1 VCVCVC
7 VEEIDI
13 EFGEA
18 QKARELE
25 SECFFIEHLMKLFPR
40 RLFSLEA
47 ECIVLCKV
55 TLVCHFLWEQGARF
69 FN

>member
-1 VCVCVC
+1 MC
-7 VEEIDI
+7 VEEIDV
-13 EFGEA
+13 EFGEG
-18 QKARELE
+18 QKGRELE
-25 SECFFIEHLMKLFPR
+25 SECIFYRASREVISSEALF
-40 RLFSLEA
+40 LEP